1 MSRYPFQPA
10 HPAYRGGN
18 ITAWQP
24 GPGTANTFGW
34 PPLPALT
41 AARRSTVD
49 CWVEAS
55 PKPNITMWMTTLGFG
70 CASIQSTMSLAV
82 CNRSCSG
89 RFVGIQMRTGIVLS
103 GQLFRARISGERR
116 SHMPRR
122 RKVLR
127 ASRIT
132 FPTHFSLHAPARR
145 TPCTCVVGA
154 IASRIIFFVAQ
165 IGARLRGV
173 FASSTCSRT
182 NCASA
187 GRENNRPGVLMK
199 CGEILQRNFAFTLS

>member
-1 MSRYPFQPA
+1 MA
-10 HPAYRGGN
+10 
-18 ITAWQP
+18 
-24 GPGTANTFGW
+24 
-34 PPLPALT
+34 
-41 AARRSTVD
+41 
-49 CWVEAS
+49 
-55 PKPNITMWMTTLGFG
+55 TLGFG
-70 CASIQSTMSLAV
+70 CASTQSTMSLAPW
-82 CNRSCSG
+82 NRSGSDC
-89 RFVGIQMRTGIVLS
+89 FFGIQMGTGIVLS
-103 GQLFRARISGERR
+103 GQLFRARTSGETKIAHARQ
-116 SHMPRR
+116 